1 MQGYDGRVTGTA
13 LRRELLMIA
22 LATSRATY
30 SASRRLNSGS
40 SVPRSLRPSVLG
52 PQSPAGTAD
61 QGPRTGDL
69 GPRTGDLGP
78 RTGDL
83 GPRTGDLGPRDRETS
98 GPWTQGPRDPG
109 PRDLGTR
116 FPSPVSGSQYRAD
129 RHPYREAA
137 DMR

>member
-30 SASRRLNSGS
+30 SASSRLKSGS

-83 GPRTGDLGPRDRETS
+83 GPRTGDLGPRTGDLGPRDRETS
-98 GPWTQGPRDPG
+98 GPWTQGPRD
-109 PRDLGTR
+109 L
-116 FPSPVSGSQYRAD
+116 
-129 RHPYREAA
+129 
-137 DMR
+137 